1 MATGT
6 LAPALFQQ
14 YFDDD
19 GQPLAGGK
27 IGTYLAGTTTPTPAY
42 TDAGLTVAHTNPI
55 ILNAAGRIPA
65 SGAIFLAAIS
75 YKFTLLNANDVTVA
89 PPIDN
94 VQAVGVSTAQLGEVF
109 SFGGDS
115 DSPITATAYA
125 AGATLDKTHPG
136 TGVYHQ
142 DAADIPAGTYVLE
155 GILLGIGGATLTAA
169 LVNLSDGAP
178 DTPLVEIAGASATG
192 ARVQGANPIVFAA
205 PGSAKDYAIKSKVD
219 AGAGH
224 GGLGWAFKLRR
235 TA

>member
-6 LAPALFQQ
+6 LAPAIFQQ
-14 YFDDD
+14 YSDAN
-19 GQPLAGGK
+19 GAPLAGGK
-27 IGTYLAGTTTPTPAY
+27 IGTYLAGTTTPTPVY
-42 TDAGLTVAHTNPI
+42 TDAGLTTQHTNPVV
-55 ILNAAGRIPA
+55 LNAAGRLPA
-65 SGAIFLAAIS
+65 GGAMFLATLS
-75 YKFTLLNANDVTVA
+75 YKFTLSDANDVLIDT
-89 PPIDN
+89 IDN

-115 DSPITATAYA
+115 SALITNTAYP

-136 TGVYHQ
+136 TGVYHA
-142 DAADIPAGTYVLE
+142 DSADIPAGTYVLE
-155 GILLGIGGATLTAA
+155 ALIQGIGGATLTAA

-192 ARVQGANPIVFAA
+192 GRVQGANSITFAA
-205 PGSAKDYAIKSKVD
+205 PGSAKDYAIKSKID

-224 GGLGWAFKLRR
+224 GGLAWAFKLRR

>member
-6 LAPALFQQ
+6 LMPVPNIQYADANGAP
-14 YFDDD
+14 Y
-19 GQPLAGGK
+19 AGGLLWA
-27 IGTYLAGTTTPTPAY
+27 YLAGTSTPTPTY

-55 ILNAAGRIPA
+55 VLDAAGRA
-65 SGAIFLAAIS
+65 GAVFLAPLS
-75 YKFTLLNANDVTVA
+75 YKFVLQDANGVTIWT
-89 PPIDN
+89 IDP
-94 VQAVGVSTAQLGEVF
+94 VQAIGVSTAQLGEVF

-115 DSPITATAYA
+115 SGLITATAYPS
-125 AGATLDKTHPG
+125 GATLDKTHPG

-142 DAADIPAGTYVLE
+142 DAANIPAGTYVLE
-155 GILLGIGGATLTAA
+155 GILQGIGGATLTAA
-169 LVNLSDGAP
+169 FVNLSDGAP

-192 ARVQGANPIVFAA
+192 GRVQGANPITFAA

-224 GGLGWAFKLRR
+224 GGLGWAFSLRR